1 MHVSMCACVCIWLW
15 AIHDHFYAAAVT
27 MGGAS
32 VTMGGAYVTMGGEA
46 AHSTLPHTRF
56 FFNGCTRG
64 AKFKFKGLGPRG
76 CMQLVQIHVQY
87 NSEPFVSKPTH

>member
-1 MHVSMCACVCIWLW
+1 MGVASVTVGGSS
-15 AIHDHFYAAAVT
+15 VT

-32 VTMGGAYVTMGGEA
+32 VTMRGASVTMGGEA
-46 AHSTLPHTRF
+46 AHNTLPHTRF

-76 CMQLVQIHVQY
+76 WM
-87 NSEPFVSKPTH
+87 